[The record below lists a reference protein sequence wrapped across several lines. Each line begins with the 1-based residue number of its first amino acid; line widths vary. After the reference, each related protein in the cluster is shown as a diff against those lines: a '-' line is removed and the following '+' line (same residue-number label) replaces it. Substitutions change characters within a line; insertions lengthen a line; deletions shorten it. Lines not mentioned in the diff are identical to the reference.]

1 MSEEHAL
8 VCETSG
14 HPVGARWGIFDFS
27 PPGSPHAFGPW
38 VTRLYDTLLVRWHQ
52 PRLFGVSYRELVEF
66 HVQAMGLARGGTILD
81 VPCGSG
87 LFSIGAAAQ
96 AGVRHYLGV
105 DISLPMLQVARK
117 RCTRYGLEPTLTRA
131 ELCALPLAAESVDVV
146 ICSLGLQFIE
156 RREEALREM
165 RRVLRP
171 GGWLL
176 GVAPALGLHPRY
188 DRRHARR
195 ARKDFPVAPA
205 ELGAELE
212 LARFVLDEPLRTQG
226 ALVFWKAQAFQAG
239 ACSSRSER
247 TAARRGE

>member
-1 MSEEHAL
+1 MEHLRCPRDGSQLRVSGEHAL
-8 VCETSG
+8 VCEASG
-14 HPVGARWGIFDFS
+14 HPVGARWGILDFS

-52 PRLFGVSYRELVEF
+52 PRLFGVHPQALVEF

-87 LFSIGAAAQ
+87 IFSIGAAAR

-105 DISLPMLQVARK
+105 DISLPMLRLARK
-117 RCTRYGLEPTLTRA
+117 RCTRYGLESILARA
-131 ELCALPLAAESVDVV
+131 ELCALPLAAESADVV

-156 RREEALREM
+156 RRQAALREL

-188 DRRHARR
+188 DRRYARR
-195 ARKDFPVAPA
+195 ARKDHPVAPA
-205 ELGAELE
+205 ELGAELA
-212 LARFVLDEPLRTQG
+212 LARLVLDEPLSTQG
-226 ALVFWKAQAFQAG
+226 ALVFWKAQA
-239 ACSSRSER
+239 R
-247 TAARRGE
+247 